1 LVGRHCSVLVVVLV
15 VVVGVGVGRGRRYGC
30 RRRCWLLVVGWSLVG
45 RCWSSYLV
53 VGCPHSVILAIVLV
67 VVLVVFVG
75 DGRGRRWLSSLS
87 LLVVGWSSSLVVV
100 GRLVLTLDVLIVL
113 SKPSFLFFFL
123 FSNKNSNTYRLRL
136 R

>member
-1 LVGRHCSVLVVVLV
+1 VL
-15 VVVGVGVGRGRRYGC
+15 VGRGRRYGC

-67 VVLVVFVG
+67 VVLVVIVG
-75 DGRGRRWLSSLS
+75 DGRGRRWLSSLSLLS